1 MANQS
6 MIRTAAFGLTALL
19 AASSLDA
26 QSIARRVAQVRDG
39 TVRMSFASRPEVCG
53 NGRSNISTR
62 PGSRT
67 GRFNGEWEDEC
78 EHGPVRLAVDVADR
92 QIIAIRAYVG
102 GRWRGGDATDLG
114 TVGVRDAVDF
124 LLGDVVRGG
133 GKAAQNAI
141 FPATIADSMTVWPR
155 LLTIARDD
163 DIERGARK
171 QAVFWIGQAAGEKA
185 AEGLREVVGEAKLD
199 REVRMSAV
207 FALSQHREGGVPALI
222 DIAKSSKDAE
232 VRKQAIFWLGQS
244 NDKRALEYFEKILT
258 GR

>member
-1 MANQS
+1 MMNPLKLT
-6 MIRTAAFGLTALL
+6 IAAALV
-19 AASSLDA
+19 AAVGSTGADA

-53 NGRSNISTR
+53 NGRGNISTR

-78 EHGPVRLAVDVADR
+78 EHGPVRIALDVADR

-114 TVGVRDAVDF
+114 MVGVREAVDF

-141 FPATIADSMTVWPR
+141 FPATIADSITVWPR

-163 DIERGARK
+163 DIERGART
-171 QAVFWIGQAAGEKA
+171 QAVFWAGQAAGEKA
-185 AEGLREVVGEAKLD
+185 AEGLRDVVGESKLD
-199 REVRMSAV
+199 REVRMQAV
-207 FALSQHREGGVPALI
+207 FALSQHRDGGVPALI

-244 NDKRALEYFEKILT
+244 KDKRALDYFERILT